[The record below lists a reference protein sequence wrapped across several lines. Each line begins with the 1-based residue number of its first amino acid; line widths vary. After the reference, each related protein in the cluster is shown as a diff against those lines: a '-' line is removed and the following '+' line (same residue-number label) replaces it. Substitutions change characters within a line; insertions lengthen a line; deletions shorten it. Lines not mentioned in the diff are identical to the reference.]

1 MTRTKGRMGLCV
13 TLLILNLL
21 FIWGNSLMPGS
32 VSAAISGRIKDLMA
46 FLFPF
51 ASEQIGGGH
60 GLLRKLAHF
69 TEFACLGA
77 CLCWLVSMLG
87 HRPLYSILCGFP
99 VACLDE
105 LIQRFIPDRGP
116 SLWDVL
122 IDTAGVCLGMALLL
136 AGNAIYQK
144 RKNNII
150 LEENK
155 Q

>member
-1 MTRTKGRMGLCV
+1 MRRTKSRMRLCV
-13 TLLILNLL
+13 TLLMLNLL
-21 FIWGNSLMPGS
+21 FIWGNSLLPGS
-32 VSAAISGRIKDLMA
+32 ASGVISAWFKDLLA
-46 FLFPF
+46 KLFPF
-51 ASEQIGGGH
+51 GSDSTEEGH

-77 CLCWLVSMLG
+77 CLCWLLSMLG
-87 HRPLYSILCGFP
+87 RRPLNSILCGFP

-105 LIQRFIPDRGP
+105 LIQRFIPDRRP

-122 IDTAGVCLGMALLL
+122 IDTAGVCLGTALLL

-144 RKNNII
+144 RKNNLF